1 MSKLKKAA
9 IVSPLLGAV
18 ILTIFSVI
26 YIIIA
31 NFPQNLNEVS
41 SLIMGLMNTIPIIL
55 ILLIIFSYVL
65 SLPIGF
71 LLYREFERNLRTEK
85 FFIKMSLAIGFI
97 VSILFS
103 LIDYQISHTL
113 AKSFFIV
120 IAITVMATA
129 NASYFMVLSEHI
141 KIKENNNEKTK
152 GNRV

>member
-9 IVSPLLGAV
+9 ILSPLLGSV

-31 NFPQNLNEVS
+31 NFPQNSNEITQ
-41 SLIMGLMNTIPIIL
+41 LILGLINTIPMIIV
-55 ILLIIFSYVL
+55 LLIILSYTL

-71 LLYREFERNLRTEK
+71 LLYREFERNLRTAK
-85 FFIKMSLAIGFI
+85 FFINMSLVAGFI
-97 VSILFS
+97 ISILVSIV
-103 LIDYQISHTL
+103 DYQMSHTL

-120 IAITVMATA
+120 IAITVMATG

-141 KIKENNNEKTK
+141 KINEKNNEKTN